1 MPTPCY
7 ISIDG
12 ETQGLITAGAC
23 TADSI
28 GDSHCQDPAMSDFTQ
43 NLTVSMSYRKITWD
57 HVNAGTSGSDDWRKP
72 VEA

>member
-28 GDSHCQDPAMSDFTQ
+28 G
-43 NLTVSMSYRKITWD
+43 
-57 HVNAGTSGSDDWRKP
+57 
-72 VEA
+72 